1 MNYAKWKIVF
11 DESPT
16 EGTVPEMV
24 QGVLYLNE
32 LQVLGYYPDNLDTS
46 ILGKWDFTILTEEE
60 FFNLA
65 FAINPLITMVDG
77 VLIPPRIEIEIS

>member
-1 MNYAKWKIVF
+1 MNYAKWNIVF
-11 DESPT
+11 DESLT

-46 ILGKWDFTILTEEE
+46 ILGKWDFTILTEQE
-60 FFNLA
+60 FYDLA
-65 FAINPLITMVDG
+65 IAINPLITMVDG
-77 VLIPPRIEIEIS
+77 VLIPPRIDLAKL